1 MHFVTFNIKMGS
13 GGRAVAAKVAEALG
27 YRLCDRP
34 EIEQAARAMGF
45 LESVVDVDE
54 KAPSLF
60 QRVFSHK
67 PSIELDRLHSV
78 IYELAKQGDCV
89 FVDRAAQVLLRS
101 FGCALHVLTTAPEER
116 RIQNLVEGGYDRD
129 AAVKAIHQSD
139 HEKAGFLRFAFG
151 LDWNDPE
158 HYDVVLN
165 MDKIGVGLAADTVVG
180 MAHSSEIKACS
191 VDAMQSLA
199 ALALGHRV
207 EAAIIEA
214 GLSYGPETAV
224 SVTVTAPGKVRLA
237 GLVGD
242 EASKKRAEEV
252 AKRVQGVEAV
262 ENRIR
267 SVPTDRHA

>member
-13 GGRAVAAKVAEALG
+13 NGERVAAKVADALG
-27 YRLCDRP
+27 YRLCDRR
-34 EIEQAARAMGF
+34 EIEAAAAEMGF

-78 IYELAKQGDCV
+78 IYELAKKGDCV

-101 FGCALHVLTTAPEER
+101 FGCALHVLTTAPEAR
-116 RIQNLVEGGYDRD
+116 RVEVLVEAGYDRD
-129 AAVKAIHQSD
+129 AAVRAIHQSD
-139 HEKAGFLRFAFG
+139 HEKAGFLKFAFG
-151 LDWNDPE
+151 FDWNDPE
-158 HYDVVLN
+158 LYDVALN
-165 MDKIGVGLAADTVVG
+165 MDKIGVNLAVETVLG
-180 MAHSSEIKACS
+180 MARSSEIKACS
-191 VDAMQSLA
+191 VDAMRSLA
-199 ALALGHRV
+199 ALALAHRA

-224 SVTVTAPGKVRLA
+224 SVSVPAPGQVRLT

-242 EASKKRAEEV
+242 EASRKRAEEV
-252 AKRVQGVEAV
+252 VRRVPGVESV